1 MGVSNRLLTLDCNAA
16 TLRANTA
23 DDMLRNRPSRPH
35 PGFLGR
41 GGKARALV
49 F

>member
-23 DDMLRNRPSRPH
+23 DDMLRNPTLPTASGVSR
-35 PGFLGR
+35 
-41 GGKARALV
+41 ARRKS
-49 F
+49 